1 VKYESWLK
9 TNKQYKYNLISKL
22 TQNQY
27 NNFIYQFFVNKEQ
40 TSYILFKRLNVLF
53 GCSKLKS
60 YTTSELIK
68 LNNIVS
74 NNKLSLDLTI
84 KLFDIFKTTNI
95 TEYNIDKLCLYI
107 KDIENNFNFNIKW
120 GPGNHKNIAINI
132 NEHFKKHV
140 LSEEGKY
147 WFKILD
153 KIDYTSY
160 QKYAIDSFYKMK
172 KVIIHTNGV
181 DVYLSGFYGNIFI
194 IGRYDNNIFGISSCY
209 YVESGEKLGRYKGLC
224 LQLS

>member
-1 VKYESWLK
+1 MNIES
-9 TNKQYKYNLISKL
+9 LI
-22 TQNQY
+22 
-27 NNFIYQFFVNKEQ
+27 Q
-40 TSYILFKRLNVLF
+40 TI
-53 GCSKLKS
+53 
-60 YTTSELIK
+60 
-68 LNNIVS
+68 
-74 NNKLSLDLTI
+74 
-84 KLFDIFKTTNI
+84 
-95 TEYNIDKLCLYI
+95 I